1 MFGWGFMMIQR
12 IYSEIFVS
20 HLTINQINSL
30 IESEGIDYSGDFGL
44 KNDNETKLI
53 FSQN

>member
-1 MFGWGFMMIQR
+1 MIKR

-20 HLTINQINSL
+20 HLTLNQINSL
-30 IESEGIDYSGDFGL
+30 IETEGIAYSGDYGF
-44 KNDNETKLI
+44 KNDIETKLI